1 MKAIITLFAGSLLLI
16 VVVAIAAINA
26 VAQALP
32 LILTGLIIALV
43 LRALSHSPS
52 RPATA
57 RTMPPTIAP
66 SPQWRE
72 PSGGVAAVPGPPH
85 PSSTGAWVFLPVW
98 VPPTRRPSPP
108 RIDTVFLREEP
119 HDRPW

>member
-1 MKAIITLFAGSLLLI
+1 MKAILTLFAGFGLLI
-16 VVVAIAAINA
+16 TVVAIAAINA

-32 LILTGLIIALV
+32 LIITVLIIALV
-43 LRALSHSPS
+43 LRALSRRPS
-52 RPATA
+52 TPATP
-57 RTMPPTIAP
+57 RPMPPAITP

-72 PSGGVAAVPGPPH
+72 PTGVTAAVPGPPH
-85 PSSTGAWVFLPVW
+85 PSTTGAWVFLPVW